1 MGNLFLSNPR
11 MGNLFSFLF
20 VIHLAAFVVAAGT
33 YFQPWKLFTD
43 TRVEEALPQVTATN
57 VAPKEATPDGA
68 DEKIAKKE
76 EPLSSSKSS
85 TGATK
90 VIESPE
96 VLAEGKFITHE
107 HDTTGSVKI
116 LKYSDGSRILRIEN
130 LKTSNGP
137 KLEVWLTDAPVIEGL
152 DGWRVFDDG
161 KFINLGALKGNIGS
175 QNYSIPSE
183 TILED
188 YSSISIWCERFS
200 VSFGAAAL
208 RLP

>member
-1 MGNLFLSNPR
+1 MKIAIGKKTLL
-11 MGNLFSFLF
+11 
-20 VIHLAAFVVAAGT
+20 VISLVSAPVIVSGGT
-33 YFQPWKLFTD
+33 YFQPWKLFID
-43 TRVEEALPQVTATN
+43 TRVEEALPQLIEKT
-57 VAPKEATPDGA
+57 VAAKELTPDKA
-68 DEKIAKKE
+68 DAKVAE
-76 EPLSSSKSS
+76 QDEPLPNDESAEDS
-85 TGATK
+85 TE
-90 VIESPE
+90 VIEVPE

-107 HDTTGSVKI
+107 HATSGSVKI

-137 KLEVWLTDAPVIEGL
+137 KLEVWLTDAPVIEGI

-175 QNYSIPSE
+175 QNYSIPSG
-183 TILED
+183 INLDD

>member
-1 MGNLFLSNPR
+1 MRIAISKKTLL
-11 MGNLFSFLF
+11 
-20 VIHLAAFVVAAGT
+20 VISLVSVPVIVSAGT

-43 TRVEEALPQVTATN
+43 TRVEEALPQLTETT
-57 VAPKEATPDGA
+57 VAPKDEITDKD
-68 DEKIAKKE
+68 DEKVAKNE
-76 EPLSSSKSS
+76 EPLSSSKSATDS
-85 TGATK
+85 TE
-90 VIESPE
+90 VIDPPE
-96 VLAEGKFITHE
+96 VLAVGKFITHE
-107 HDTTGSVKI
+107 HATTGSVKI

-161 KFINLGALKGNIGS
+161 KYINLGALRGNIGS

-183 TILED
+183 INLYD

-208 RLP
+208 RTP

>member
-1 MGNLFLSNPR
+1 MRIAISKKTLL
-11 MGNLFSFLF
+11 
-20 VIHLAAFVVAAGT
+20 VISLVSVPVIVSAGT

-43 TRVEEALPQVTATN
+43 TRVEEALPQLTETT
-57 VAPKEATPDGA
+57 VAPKDEITDKD
-68 DEKIAKKE
+68 DEKVAKNE
-76 EPLSSSKSS
+76 EPLSSSKSATDS
-85 TGATK
+85 TE
-90 VIESPE
+90 VIDPPE

-107 HDTTGSVKI
+107 HATTGSVKI

-152 DGWRVFDDG
+152 DGWRMFDDG
-161 KFINLGALKGNIGS
+161 KYINLGALRGNIGS

-183 TILED
+183 INLYD

-208 RLP
+208 RTP

>member
-1 MGNLFLSNPR
+1 MRIGISKKTLV
-11 MGNLFSFLF
+11 
-20 VIHLAAFVVAAGT
+20 VISLVSVPFVVAAGT

-43 TRVEEALPQVTATN
+43 TRVEEALPKPTETID
-57 VAPKEATPDGA
+57 APKDVNQSEA
-68 DEKIAKKE
+68 DEKIAEKE
-76 EPLSSSKSS
+76 EPLSTSKSATDS
-85 TGATK
+85 TE
-90 VIESPE
+90 VVESPE

-116 LKYSDGSRILRIEN
+116 LKYSDGTRILRIEN

-183 TILED
+183 TNLDD

-200 VSFGAAAL
+200 VSFGAADL
-208 RLP
+208 RKP

>member
-1 MGNLFLSNPR
+1 MRIAISKKTLL
-11 MGNLFSFLF
+11 
-20 VIHLAAFVVAAGT
+20 VISLVSVTVIVSAGT

-43 TRVEEALPQVTATN
+43 TRVEEALPQLTETT
-57 VAPKEATPDGA
+57 VAPKDEITDKD
-68 DEKIAKKE
+68 DEKVAKNE
-76 EPLSSSKSS
+76 EPLSSSKSATDS
-85 TGATK
+85 TE
-90 VIESPE
+90 VIDPPE

-107 HDTTGSVKI
+107 HATTGSVKI

-161 KFINLGALKGNIGS
+161 KYINLGALRGNIGS

-183 TILED
+183 INLYD

-208 RLP
+208 RTP

>member
-1 MGNLFLSNPR
+1 MVSVP
-11 MGNLFSFLF
+11 
-20 VIHLAAFVVAAGT
+20 FVVSAGT

-43 TRVEEALPQVTATN
+43 TRVEEALPQLMETT
-57 VAPKEATPDGA
+57 VAPKEATPDKTDKT
-68 DEKIAKKE
+68 DETGDKRD
-76 EPLSSSKSS
+76 EPLSSGESAADSTEVVESS
-85 TGATK
+85 
-90 VIESPE
+90 E
-96 VLAEGKFITHE
+96 VLAEGEFITHE
-107 HDTTGSVKI
+107 HATTGSVKI
-116 LKYSDGSRILRIEN
+116 LKYSDGSRILRIEK

-183 TILED
+183 TNLDD

>member
-1 MGNLFLSNPR
+1 MRIGISKKTLVVMSLVSVPLF
-11 MGNLFSFLF
+11 
-20 VIHLAAFVVAAGT
+20 VAAGT

-43 TRVEEALPQVTATN
+43 TRVEEALPKSTKTT
-57 VAPKEATPDGA
+57 VAPKDVTPDESGQQIA
-68 DEKIAKKE
+68 EKDDS
-76 EPLSSSKSS
+76 LSSSEN
-85 TGATK
+85 ATDATEG
-90 VIESPE
+90 VESPE
-96 VLAEGKFITHE
+96 VLAVGKFITHE
-107 HDTTGSVKI
+107 HATTGSVKI

-183 TILED
+183 INLDE

-208 RLP
+208 RMP

>member
-1 MGNLFLSNPR
+1 MRIAISKKTLL
-11 MGNLFSFLF
+11 
-20 VIHLAAFVVAAGT
+20 VISLVSVPVIVSAGT

-43 TRVEEALPQVTATN
+43 TRVEEALPQLTETT
-57 VAPKEATPDGA
+57 VAPKDEITDKD
-68 DEKIAKKE
+68 DEKVAKNE
-76 EPLSSSKSS
+76 EPLSSSKSATDS
-85 TGATK
+85 TE
-90 VIESPE
+90 VIDPPE

-107 HDTTGSVKI
+107 HATTGSVKI

-161 KFINLGALKGNIGS
+161 KYINLGALRGNIGS

-183 TILED
+183 INLYD

-208 RLP
+208 RTP

>member
-1 MGNLFLSNPR
+1 MRIGISKKTLV
-11 MGNLFSFLF
+11 
-20 VIHLAAFVVAAGT
+20 VISLVSVPFAVAAGT
-33 YFQPWKLFTD
+33 YFQPWKLFTNS
-43 TRVEEALPQVTATN
+43 RVEEALPQLTETT
-57 VAPKEATPDGA
+57 VAPKEATP
-68 DEKIAKKE
+68 EKTEEQIATKE
-76 EPLSSSKSS
+76 EPSASSKSATDS
-85 TGATK
+85 TE
-90 VIESPE
+90 VVESSE
-96 VLAEGKFITHE
+96 VLAKGKFITHE
-107 HDTTGSVKI
+107 HPTTGSVKI

-183 TILED
+183 IELDD

-200 VSFGAAAL
+200 VSFGAADL

>member
-1 MGNLFLSNPR
+1 MRIGISKKTLV
-11 MGNLFSFLF
+11 
-20 VIHLAAFVVAAGT
+20 VISLVSVPFFVAAGT

-43 TRVEEALPQVTATN
+43 TRVEEALPQVSETT
-57 VAPKEATPDGA
+57 VAPKDATPDEAG
-68 DEKIAKKE
+68 EKMTEKE
-76 EPLSSSKSS
+76 ESLSGSKS
-85 TGATK
+85 ATDTTE

-183 TILED
+183 TNLD
-188 YSSISIWCERFS
+188 DFSSISIWCERFS

>member
-1 MGNLFLSNPR
+1 MRIGISKKTLV
-11 MGNLFSFLF
+11 
-20 VIHLAAFVVAAGT
+20 VISLVSVPFVVAAGT

-43 TRVEEALPQVTATN
+43 TRVEEALPKPTGTT
-57 VAPKEATPDGA
+57 VAPKDATTDETG
-68 DEKIAKKE
+68 EKIAETE
-76 EPLSSSKSS
+76 EPLSSSKSATDS
-85 TGATK
+85 TE
-90 VIESPE
+90 VVESPE

-116 LKYSDGSRILRIEN
+116 LKYSDGTRILRIEN

-161 KFINLGALKGNIGS
+161 KFLNLGELKGNIGS

-183 TILED
+183 TNLDD

>member
-1 MGNLFLSNPR
+1 MRN
-11 MGNLFSFLF
+11 
-20 VIHLAAFVVAAGT
+20 VINKKALIVMSLVSVPFFVAAGT

-43 TRVEEALPQVTATN
+43 TRVEEALPKPTEIT
-57 VAPKEATPDGA
+57 VAPKEATPDKA
-68 DEKIAKKE
+68 DEKVTKKD
-76 EPLSSSKSS
+76 EPRSSGESAADS
-85 TGATK
+85 TE

-107 HDTTGSVKI
+107 HATTGSVKI
-116 LKYSDGSRILRIEN
+116 LKYSGGSRILRIEN

-137 KLEVWLTDAPVIEGL
+137 KLEVWITDAQVIEGL

-183 TILED
+183 INLDEF
-188 YSSISIWCERFS
+188 SSISIWCERFS

-208 RLP
+208 RRP

>member
-1 MGNLFLSNPR
+1 MLVVISLVLIPLF
-11 MGNLFSFLF
+11 
-20 VIHLAAFVVAAGT
+20 VAAGT

-43 TRVEEALPQVTATN
+43 IRVEEALPKLTGITVTPN
-57 VAPKEATPDGA
+57 DATPEEA
-68 DEKIAKKE
+68 DERIAEKDDS
-76 EPLSSSKSS
+76 PLSSEDAGES
-85 TGATK
+85 AD
-90 VIESPE
+90 VIESPK
-96 VLAEGKFITHE
+96 VFAEGRFITHE
-107 HDTTGSVKI
+107 HATTGAVKI
-116 LKYSDGSRILRIEN
+116 LQYSDGSRILRIEN
-130 LKTSNGP
+130 LNTSNGP

-183 TILED
+183 LDLDD

-208 RLP
+208 IPTSA

>member
-1 MGNLFLSNPR
+1 MRIGISKKML
-11 MGNLFSFLF
+11 
-20 VIHLAAFVVAAGT
+20 VIISLVLMPTFVAAGT

-43 TRVEEALPQVTATN
+43 TRVEEALPQLTETT
-57 VAPKEATPDGA
+57 VAPKDAAPDKA
-68 DEKIAKKE
+68 DEKIAEKD
-76 EPLSSSKSS
+76 EPLSSSKSATDS
-85 TGATK
+85 TE

-96 VLAEGKFITHE
+96 VLAEEKFITHE
-107 HDTTGSVKI
+107 HATTGSVKI

-130 LKTSNGP
+130 LRTSNGP
-137 KLEVWLTDAPVIEGL
+137 KLEVWLTNAPVIDGL

-161 KFINLGALKGNIGS
+161 KYINLGALKGNIGS

-183 TILED
+183 VNLDD

>member
-1 MGNLFLSNPR
+1 MRIGISKKTLV
-11 MGNLFSFLF
+11 
-20 VIHLAAFVVAAGT
+20 VISLVSVPFVVAAGT

-43 TRVEEALPQVTATN
+43 TRVEEALPKPTGTT
-57 VAPKEATPDGA
+57 VAPKDATTDETG
-68 DEKIAKKE
+68 EKIAETE
-76 EPLSSSKSS
+76 EPLSSSKSATDS
-85 TGATK
+85 TE
-90 VIESPE
+90 VVESPE

-107 HDTTGSVKI
+107 HATTGSVKI
-116 LKYSDGSRILRIEN
+116 LKYSDGTRILRIEN

-183 TILED
+183 TNLDD
-188 YSSISIWCERFS
+188 YSSLSIWCERFS
-200 VSFGAAAL
+200 VSFGAADV
-208 RLP
+208 RKP

>member
-1 MGNLFLSNPR
+1 MRIRLSKKT
-11 MGNLFSFLF
+11 LV
-20 VIHLAAFVVAAGT
+20 VISMVSVPFVVSAGI

-43 TRVEEALPQVTATN
+43 TRVEEALPQLMETT
-57 VAPKEATPDGA
+57 VAPKEATPDKTDKT
-68 DEKIAKKE
+68 DETGDKRD
-76 EPLSSSKSS
+76 EPLSSGESAADSTEVVESS
-85 TGATK
+85 
-90 VIESPE
+90 E
-96 VLAEGKFITHE
+96 VLAEGEFITHE
-107 HDTTGSVKI
+107 HATTGSVKI
-116 LKYSDGSRILRIEN
+116 LKYSDGSRILRIEK

-183 TILED
+183 IELDD

-200 VSFGAAAL
+200 VSFGAADL
-208 RLP
+208 RKP

>member
-1 MGNLFLSNPR
+1 MRRGISKKTLV
-11 MGNLFSFLF
+11 
-20 VIHLAAFVVAAGT
+20 VISLVSVPFVVAAGT

-43 TRVEEALPQVTATN
+43 TRVEEALPKPTGTT
-57 VAPKEATPDGA
+57 VAPKDATTDETG
-68 DEKIAKKE
+68 EKIAETE
-76 EPLSSSKSS
+76 EPLSSSKSATDS
-85 TGATK
+85 TE
-90 VIESPE
+90 VVESPE

-107 HDTTGSVKI
+107 HATTGSVKI
-116 LKYSDGSRILRIEN
+116 LQYSDRSRILRIEN

-161 KFINLGALKGNIGS
+161 KFLNLGALKGNIGS

-183 TILED
+183 TNLDD

>member
-1 MGNLFLSNPR
+1 MRIGISKKTLV
-11 MGNLFSFLF
+11 
-20 VIHLAAFVVAAGT
+20 VISLVSVPLVVAAGT

-43 TRVEEALPQVTATN
+43 TRVEEALPQLTETT
-57 VAPKEATPDGA
+57 VAPKDATPDEAG
-68 DEKIAKKE
+68 EKMAEKVDS
-76 EPLSSSKSS
+76 LSSSKSATDS
-85 TGATK
+85 TE
-90 VIESPE
+90 VVESPE

-107 HDTTGSVKI
+107 HATTGSVKI
-116 LKYSDGSRILRIEN
+116 IKYSDGSRILRIEN

-161 KFINLGALKGNIGS
+161 KFFNLGALKGNIGS

-183 TILED
+183 INLDE

-208 RLP
+208 RRP

>member
-1 MGNLFLSNPR
+1 MMRIGISKKMLVVMSLVSVPF
-11 MGNLFSFLF
+11 F
-20 VIHLAAFVVAAGT
+20 VAAGT

-43 TRVEEALPQVTATN
+43 TRVEEALPQVPETT
-57 VAPKEATPDGA
+57 VAPKDATPDKA
-68 DEKIAKKE
+68 DEKIAETE
-76 EPLSSSKSS
+76 EPLSSSEN
-85 TGATK
+85 ATEPDD
-90 VIESPE
+90 VIESPKI
-96 VLAEGKFITHE
+96 LAEGKFITHE
-107 HDTTGSVKI
+107 HATTGSVKI

-175 QNYSIPSE
+175 QNYSIPSAINLDE
-183 TILED
+183 F
-188 YSSISIWCERFS
+188 SSISIWCERFS

-208 RLP
+208 RRP

>member
-1 MGNLFLSNPR
+1 MRFAISKKTRL
-11 MGNLFSFLF
+11 
-20 VIHLAAFVVAAGT
+20 VISLVSVSVIVSAGT

-43 TRVEEALPQVTATN
+43 TRVEEALPRLMDTTVAT
-57 VAPKEATPDGA
+57 KDTTS
-68 DEKIAKKE
+68 EKDNEKVVEKE
-76 EPLSSSKSS
+76 EQLSGGKSATDS
-85 TGATK
+85 TE
-90 VIESPE
+90 VINSPE

-107 HDTTGSVKI
+107 HATTGYVKI

-161 KFINLGALKGNIGS
+161 KFFNLGALKGNIGS
-175 QNYSIPSE
+175 QNYAIPSE
-183 TILED
+183 INLDD
-188 YSSISIWCERFS
+188 YSSLSIWCERFS

-208 RLP
+208 RTP

>member
-1 MGNLFLSNPR
+1 MMRIGISKKTLVVISLVSVP
-11 MGNLFSFLF
+11 LF
-20 VIHLAAFVVAAGT
+20 VGAGT

-43 TRVEEALPQVTATN
+43 TRVEEALPQVTETT
-57 VAPKEATPDGA
+57 VAPKDATPDKA
-68 DEKIAKKE
+68 DERIAKKE
-76 EPLSSSKSS
+76 APLSSSKS
-85 TGATK
+85 ATDSAD

-107 HDTTGSVKI
+107 HETTGSVKI
-116 LKYSDGSRILRIEN
+116 LKYSDGTRILRIEN

-175 QNYSIPSE
+175 QNYPIPSE
-183 TILED
+183 TNLDD

>member
-1 MGNLFLSNPR
+1 MRIGISKKMLVVMSLVSVPF
-11 MGNLFSFLF
+11 F
-20 VIHLAAFVVAAGT
+20 VAAGT

-43 TRVEEALPQVTATN
+43 TRVEEALPQVPETT
-57 VAPKEATPDGA
+57 VAPKDATPDKA
-68 DEKIAKKE
+68 DEKIAETE
-76 EPLSSSKSS
+76 EPLSSSEN
-85 TGATK
+85 ATEPDD
-90 VIESPE
+90 VIESPKI
-96 VLAEGKFITHE
+96 LAEGKFITHE
-107 HDTTGSVKI
+107 HATTGSVKI

-175 QNYSIPSE
+175 QNYSIPSAINLDE
-183 TILED
+183 F
-188 YSSISIWCERFS
+188 SSISIWCERFS

-208 RLP
+208 RRP

>member
-1 MGNLFLSNPR
+1 MRIGISKKTLV
-11 MGNLFSFLF
+11 
-20 VIHLAAFVVAAGT
+20 VISLVSVPLVVAAGT

-43 TRVEEALPQVTATN
+43 TRVEEALPQLTETT
-57 VAPKEATPDGA
+57 VAPKDATPEEAG
-68 DEKIAKKE
+68 EKMAEKVDS
-76 EPLSSSKSS
+76 LSSSKSATDS
-85 TGATK
+85 TE
-90 VIESPE
+90 VVESPE

-107 HDTTGSVKI
+107 HATTGSVKI
-116 LKYSDGSRILRIEN
+116 IKYSDGSRILRIEN

-161 KFINLGALKGNIGS
+161 KFFNLGALKGNIGS

-183 TILED
+183 INLDE

>member
-1 MGNLFLSNPR
+1 MMRIGISKKMLVVMSLVSVPF
-11 MGNLFSFLF
+11 F
-20 VIHLAAFVVAAGT
+20 VAAGT

-43 TRVEEALPQVTATN
+43 TRVEEALPQVPETT
-57 VAPKEATPDGA
+57 VAPKDATPDKA
-68 DEKIAKKE
+68 DEKIAETE
-76 EPLSSSKSS
+76 EPLSSSKS
-85 TGATK
+85 ATEPDD
-90 VIESPE
+90 VIESPKI
-96 VLAEGKFITHE
+96 LAEGKFITHE
-107 HDTTGSVKI
+107 HATTGSVKI
-116 LKYSDGSRILRIEN
+116 LQYSDGSRILRIEN

-183 TILED
+183 INLDE

-208 RLP
+208 RRP

>member
-1 MGNLFLSNPR
+1 
-11 MGNLFSFLF
+11 
-20 VIHLAAFVVAAGT
+20 VISLVSVPVIVSAGT

-43 TRVEEALPQVTATN
+43 TRVEEALPQLTETT
-57 VAPKEATPDGA
+57 VALKDEITDKD
-68 DEKIAKKE
+68 DEKVAKNE
-76 EPLSSSKSS
+76 ESLSSSKS
-85 TGATK
+85 ATDPTE
-90 VIESPE
+90 VIDPPE
-96 VLAEGKFITHE
+96 VLAEGNFITHE
-107 HDTTGSVKI
+107 HATTGSVKI

-161 KFINLGALKGNIGS
+161 RYINLGALKGNIGS

-183 TILED
+183 INLDD

-200 VSFGAAAL
+200 VSFGAAVL
-208 RLP
+208 QTP

>member
-1 MGNLFLSNPR
+1 MRIG
-11 MGNLFSFLF
+11 FSKKTLV
-20 VIHLAAFVVAAGT
+20 VIALVSVPLVVAAGT

-43 TRVEEALPQVTATN
+43 TRVEEAIPQLKEKTVAT
-57 VAPKEATPDGA
+57 KEATPDKA
-68 DEKIAKKE
+68 VEKV
-76 EPLSSSKSS
+76 EPLSSGESAADS
-85 TGATK
+85 TE
-90 VIESPE
+90 VIEAPE

-107 HDTTGSVKI
+107 HATTGSVKI
-116 LKYSDGSRILRIEN
+116 LKYSDGSRILRIES

-175 QNYSIPSE
+175 QNYSIPSQ
-183 TILED
+183 INLDD

-208 RLP
+208 RRP

>member
-1 MGNLFLSNPR
+1 MRIGISKKTLV
-11 MGNLFSFLF
+11 
-20 VIHLAAFVVAAGT
+20 VISLVSVPFVVAAGT

-43 TRVEEALPQVTATN
+43 TRVEEALPKPTGTT
-57 VAPKEATPDGA
+57 VAPKDATTDETG
-68 DEKIAKKE
+68 EKIAETE
-76 EPLSSSKSS
+76 EPLSSSKSATDS
-85 TGATK
+85 TE
-90 VIESPE
+90 VVESPE
-96 VLAEGKFITHE
+96 ILAEGKFITHE

-116 LKYSDGSRILRIEN
+116 LKYSDGTRILRIEN

-161 KFINLGALKGNIGS
+161 KFLNLGALKGNIGS
-175 QNYSIPSE
+175 QNYSISSE
-183 TILED
+183 TNLDD

-208 RLP
+208 RKP

>member
-1 MGNLFLSNPR
+1 MRIGISKKTLV
-11 MGNLFSFLF
+11 
-20 VIHLAAFVVAAGT
+20 VISLVSVPFAVAAGT

-43 TRVEEALPQVTATN
+43 TRVEEALPKPTETID
-57 VAPKEATPDGA
+57 APKDVNQSEA
-68 DEKIAKKE
+68 DEKIAEKE
-76 EPLSSSKSS
+76 EPLSTSKSATDS
-85 TGATK
+85 TE
-90 VIESPE
+90 VVESPE

-116 LKYSDGSRILRIEN
+116 LKYSNGTRILRIEN

-161 KFINLGALKGNIGS
+161 KFLNLGALKGNIGS
-175 QNYSIPSE
+175 QNYLIPSE
-183 TILED
+183 TNLDD

-208 RLP
+208 RKS

>member
-1 MGNLFLSNPR
+1 MRIAISKKTLL
-11 MGNLFSFLF
+11 
-20 VIHLAAFVVAAGT
+20 VISLVSVPVIVPAGT

-43 TRVEEALPQVTATN
+43 TRVEEALPQLTETT
-57 VAPKEATPDGA
+57 VAPKDEITDKD
-68 DEKIAKKE
+68 DEKVAKNE
-76 EPLSSSKSS
+76 EPLSSSKSATDS
-85 TGATK
+85 TE
-90 VIESPE
+90 VIDPPE

-107 HDTTGSVKI
+107 HATTGSVKI

-161 KFINLGALKGNIGS
+161 KYINLGALRGNIGS

-183 TILED
+183 INLYD

-208 RLP
+208 RTP

>member
-1 MGNLFLSNPR
+1 MRFAISKKTRL
-11 MGNLFSFLF
+11 
-20 VIHLAAFVVAAGT
+20 VISLVSVSVIVSAGT
-33 YFQPWKLFTD
+33 YFQPWKLITD
-43 TRVEEALPQVTATN
+43 TRVEEALPRLMDTTVSTEDT
-57 VAPKEATPDGA
+57 TS
-68 DEKIAKKE
+68 EKDNEKVVEKE
-76 EPLSSSKSS
+76 EQLSGGKSATDS
-85 TGATK
+85 TE
-90 VIESPE
+90 VIDSPE

-107 HDTTGSVKI
+107 HATTGYVKI

-161 KFINLGALKGNIGS
+161 KFFNLGALKGNIGS

-183 TILED
+183 INLDD
-188 YSSISIWCERFS
+188 YSSLSIWCERFS

-208 RLP
+208 RTP